1 MAFDILSQ
9 KSKFSKAETVVS
21 KFSELSNKTKKTT
34 FSEIAD
40 RVRQDQESMFRK
52 MTGI

>member
-1 MAFDILSQ
+1 MPFDILSQ
-9 KSKFSKAETVVS
+9 KSKFSKADTVVS
-21 KFSELSNKTKKTT
+21 KFSALSNKTKKTT